1 MNNMTVGELIEKL
14 QKADPDM
21 DVCVLGTGCDPFSNA
36 YAITDVFQL
45 INSDEEEN
53 NGCYIVS

>member
-1 MNNMTVGELIEKL
+1 MTVGELIEKL